1 MIRKSLD
8 LAFVC
13 ALALAALAITMLG
26 VTTPAL
32 RLLFGLPLA
41 LVLPGYALTAAL
53 FPRRSLDRAD
63 QALFMLS
70 LSLITAILC
79 GFVLNRTPWG
89 LRPESW
95 ATALS
100 DVTLGGSLI
109 AFARRHLIPA
119 SAARAE
125 PATRPRLSLNGGQSL
140 LFGLAIAVIVGGI
153 LLARGEA
160 ALQPAPDVVQ
170 LWMLPGDTTASP
182 TLRVGLNSVGQAA
195 GDFRLQIERG
205 GYIIQE
211 WPSLSIVPEQQWQ
224 QTLSLHGPQPG
235 SGPFEARL
243 YRAEE
248 PNVVYRRVALWL
260 DTSPKRTSENNVS
273 MSP

>member
-13 ALALAALAITMLG
+13 AFALTALAITMLG

-53 FPRRSLDRAD
+53 FPRRSLDRTD
-63 QALFMLS
+63 QALFTLS
-70 LSLITAILC
+70 LSLSTVILC

-95 ATALS
+95 AAALS

-119 SAARAE
+119 GEASVARAE
-125 PATRPRLSLNGGQSL
+125 PATRPRLSLSGGQGL
-140 LFGLAIAVIVGGI
+140 LFGLAIAVIAGGI

-170 LWMLPGDTTASP
+170 LWMLPGDTAASP

-205 GYIIQE
+205 GYIIHE
-211 WPSLSIVPEQQWQ
+211 WPSLNIVPGQQWQ

-248 PNVVYRRVALWL
+248 PNVMYRRVALWL
-260 DTSPKRTSENNVS
+260 DTTP
-273 MSP
+273 